1 MTRHVLPIRRRSET
15 TEFSHAGLSFK
26 LSVGFRPSSGEIA
39 EIFLS
44 SSKVGSPIEAL
55 ARDAAILVSI
65 ALQHGAELAKIRHA
79 LTRDHD
85 GGPAT
90 LIGAAL
96 DILDAE
102 ASQ

>member
-1 MTRHVLPIRRRSET
+1 MNRHTLPNRRRCET
-15 TEFSHAGLSFK
+15 IEFHHAGLCFT
-26 LSVGFRPSSGEIA
+26 LSVGFYPHDRRVGEIF
-39 EIFLS
+39 IS
-44 SSKVGSPIEAL
+44 SDKPGSPIEAL

-65 ALQHGAELAKIRHA
+65 SLQHGAELATIRHA

-96 DILDAE
+96 DLLVE
-102 ASQ
+102 ETPR